1 MDHKPSIPSLI
12 SLHPAAQHLPRAR
25 MPAALISLYPPGK
38 SVPGNGNALPPCPS
52 GRQQPTP
59 PPPAACP
66 QGGHGA
72 ARAPSASCRGRNA
85 RNSIEIWGSPAEPEL
100 SLVGGEEQGESSPV
114 PRAISL
120 QGDLLRQRRMIQGV
134 AFLPSP
140 SLPYLRA
147 VGWPRREVSDGKQRH
162 GPRGGRGWG
171 LQLTP
176 SSPCVPKSS
185 LGFGHAPTH

>member
-1 MDHKPSIPSLI
+1 
-12 SLHPAAQHLPRAR
+12 

-100 SLVGGEEQGESSPV
+100 SLVGGEERGESSPV

-185 LGFGHAPTH
+185 LGFSHAPTH

>member
-1 MDHKPSIPSLI
+1 
-12 SLHPAAQHLPRAR
+12 

-59 PPPAACP
+59 PPPTACP

-100 SLVGGEEQGESSPV
+100 SLVGGEERGESSPV

-120 QGDLLRQRRMIQGV
+120 QGDLLRQKRMIQGV

-147 VGWPRREVSDGKQRH
+147 VVWPRREVSDGKQRH